1 MQLQQAV
8 QLVQAKFVAETQEKS
23 EGQEID
29 AYHEAFEKYPVL
41 MEVATYC
48 WADQIV
54 QQNYEMR
61 KQQAAQEGGG
71 EGGAAGE
78 AGPPL
83 GSA

>member
-1 MQLQQAV
+1 MQLQEAV
-8 QLVQAKFVAETQEKS
+8 QLVQAKFMAETQQKM
-23 EGQEID
+23 EGPEID
-29 AYHEAFEKYPVL
+29 AYHDAFEKYPVL

-61 KQQAAQEGGG
+61 KKMTEQQAAGS
-71 EGGAAGE
+71 E
-78 AGPPL
+78 APPQ

>member
-23 EGQEID
+23 EGPEID

-48 WADQIV
+48 WSDQIV
-54 QQNYEMR
+54 QQNYDMR
-61 KQQAAQEGGG
+61 KKMEEQQAAAGVEGGDTPMG
-71 EGGAAGE
+71 TA
-78 AGPPL
+78 
-83 GSA
+83 

>member
-8 QLVQAKFVAETQEKS
+8 QLVQAKFMAETQEKA
-23 EGQEID
+23 EGPEID

-61 KQQAAQEGGG
+61 KQQGAQQGG
-71 EGGAAGE
+71 EDA
-78 AGPPL
+78 PPQ
-83 GSA
+83 GTA

>member
-8 QLVQAKFVAETQEKS
+8 QLVQAKFMAETQEKN
-23 EGQEID
+23 EGPEID

-48 WADQIV
+48 WSDQIV

-61 KQQAAQEGGG
+61 KKMEGQGG
-71 EGGAAGE
+71 EGGE

-83 GSA
+83 GTV